1 MFVCLFDKQIYW
13 VLSFIFRFLIW
24 VQYTAA
30 WHSIFFFFFKQAI
43 DQFPICLGLFYF
55 LFCSFKHK
63 IQIGNWS
70 KDRSLHNTHQAEI
83 SQIWQVM
90 KTYGEHILEAKNS
103 WVRPF
108 VVVTRVQSAYFCCL
122 LNFCWYFFFFLFWKT
137 RYKQLF
143 FLPE

>member
-1 MFVCLFDKQIYW
+1 MFVCLINKSTEFS
-13 VLSFIFRFLIW
+13 VLFFVFLSEC
-24 VQYTAA
+24 
-30 WHSIFFFFFKQAI
+30 SIPRLDIQFFLFFKQAI

-122 LNFCWYFFFFLFWKT
+122 LNFCWYFFFFFP
-137 RYKQLF
+137 
-143 FLPE
+143 FLKN